1 MYMNKILKI
10 VTACF
15 MLPASFLCA
24 NPQETQEKK
33 QTSCCCIENSFGY
46 LNVGVG
52 PLPELV
58 PSFGIGYRAQ
68 KDHHGFDLS
77 GSIAKTWTQTTAR
90 ASVLYNYF
98 FKPNLKSEFYAG
110 LGMGIKGVHEK
121 TDFVNNSHVAVYPEF
136 VFGKQYRN
144 ETNCQRFFQMQ
155 IGFPIFAL
163 DKIVKKTWTH
173 HKSSYS
179 ISYPTSYKTS
189 YIPEVIF
196 SYGIGF

>member
-10 VTACF
+10 ITACLV
-15 MLPASFLCA
+15 LPVSFLCA
-24 NPQETQEKK
+24 NEEAQNETQND
-33 QTSCCCIENSFGY
+33 CCCVENAFGY

-58 PSFGIGYRAQ
+58 PSLGIGYRVQ

-77 GSIAKTWTQTTAR
+77 GSIANTKLDTTTR

-98 FKPNLKSEFYAG
+98 FKPNLATEFYAG
-110 LGMGIKGVHEK
+110 VGIGIKGQHFKESSN
-121 TDFVNNSHVAVYPEF
+121 TQFAVYPEI
-136 VFGKQYRN
+136 VFGKQYKN

-155 IGFPIFAL
+155 IGFPVFAL

-173 HKSSYS
+173 RKSSYS
-179 ISYPTSYKTS
+179 FSYPTSYKTS
-189 YIPEVIF
+189 FVPEVIF

>member
-1 MYMNKILKI
+1 MNKILKI

-77 GSIAKTWTQTTAR
+77 
-90 ASVLYNYF
+90 ASKF
-98 FKPNLKSEFYAG
+98 
-110 LGMGIKGVHEK
+110 
-121 TDFVNNSHVAVYPEF
+121 
-136 VFGKQYRN
+136 
-144 ETNCQRFFQMQ
+144 
-155 IGFPIFAL
+155 
-163 DKIVKKTWTH
+163 
-173 HKSSYS
+173 
-179 ISYPTSYKTS
+179 
-189 YIPEVIF
+189 
-196 SYGIGF
+196 

>member
-1 MYMNKILKI
+1 MKKILKT
-10 VTACF
+10 VTACLV
-15 MLPASFLCA
+15 LPVSFLCA
-24 NPQETQEKK
+24 NTQEVQEEK
-33 QTSCCCIENSFGY
+33 QTNCCCFENSFGY

-52 PLPELV
+52 PLPELI

-77 GSIAKTWTQTTAR
+77 GSIAKTWVQTTAR

-98 FKPNLKSEFYAG
+98 FKPNLESEFYAG
-110 LGMGIKGVHEK
+110 LGVGIKGVHEK
-121 TDFVNNSHVAVYPEF
+121 TEFMNNSHVAVYPEL
-136 VFGKQYRN
+136 VFGKQYKN

-155 IGFPIFAL
+155 IGFPVFAL

-173 HKSSYS
+173 RKSSYS